1 LLKSYLCVL
10 IKNAFDPFTTAMTQ
24 QHILTEVFEKINQY
38 LQENKQANTAVVNFV
53 EPHQL
58 AQSSSLKIQSES
70 SSAEDFL
77 SLLDQYLHYSVRT
90 GNRQFHNQLFSG
102 FNFPAFVGEIL
113 TALTNTSMYT
123 YEVAPLAS
131 LMEMELIKLM
141 GSLAGYTQCDGTF
154 LTGGSNANLIAM
166 LSARNHL
173 FPDLKNKGYFGKG
186 KLTAFVNEQAH
197 YSLETAANLLG
208 IGSENLIKVK
218 TDFQGRMIPSE
229 LEKAIQQSIQR
240 NETPFFVTATCAT
253 TVLAAYDPIDE
264 IAEITKKYGLWLHA
278 DGAFGGSAL
287 LSPKHKHLLQ
297 GLEKTDSFAWDAHKL
312 MGIPLICSVLLTKKP
327 GILQNNITDIDTD
340 YIYHDSD
347 EIEDLG
353 KKSIQCGRRADAVK
367 LWFAWKYF
375 GMDGYAKRIDNLI
388 DMASYCEA
396 IVKKHPSLELQRPR
410 QSFSVCFR
418 YVPLLPTNLNDFN
431 RQLRENLRKKGIAMV
446 NYSHFGKDLTIRLVI
461 SNADVNQKDMDVFFQ
476 NLIAEAQA
484 LESKLSL

>member
-1 LLKSYLCVL
+1 M
-10 IKNAFDPFTTAMTQ
+10 NH
-24 QHILTEVFEKINQY
+24 QHILSEVFEKINQY
-38 LQENKQANTAVVNFV
+38 LQENDQANTPVVNFV
-53 EPHQL
+53 EPGDL
-58 AQSSSLKIQSES
+58 IKISSLKIQTES
-70 SSAEDFL
+70 TTAHDFIG
-77 SLLDQYLHYSVRT
+77 LLDQYLKYAVRT
-90 GNRQFHNQLFSG
+90 GNPQFHNQLFSG
-102 FNFPAFVGEIL
+102 FNFPAFVGEIV

-141 GSLAGYTQCDGTF
+141 GSLAGYPQCDGTF

-186 KLTAFVNEQAH
+186 KFTAFVNEQAH

-208 IGSENLIKVK
+208 IGADNLIKVK
-218 TDFQGRMIPSE
+218 ADYEGRMIPYE
-229 LEKAIQQSIQR
+229 LEKAIQQSIERQ
-240 NETPFFVTATCAT
+240 ETPFFVTATCAT
-253 TVLAAYDPIDE
+253 TVLAAYDPIEE

-287 LSPKHKHLLQ
+287 LSPKHKHLLK

-375 GMDGYAKRIDNLI
+375 GMDGYAKRIENL
-388 DMASYCEA
+388 MELAAYCED
-396 IVKKHPSLELQRPR
+396 IVKKHPKLELQRPR

-418 YVPLLPTNLNDFN
+418 YVPQTETNLNDFN
-431 RQLRENLRKKGIAMV
+431 RRLRENLRKKGIAMV
-446 NYSHFGKDLTIRLVI
+446 NYSHIGKDLTMRLVI
-461 SNADVNQKDMDVFFQ
+461 SNADVSKKDMDTFFQ